1 MLDAEETI
9 TRVAHGMAT
18 ENKGDAYLILNSEL
32 GLGRQQSAP
41 ELTFERIKRFPHAM
55 IGDETYVIYRVRA
68 ATAKGPE
75 E

>member
-18 ENKGDAYLILNSEL
+18 ENKSDAYILNSEFAL
-32 GLGRQQSAP
+32 RRQQSAS
-41 ELTFERIKRFPHAM
+41 ELTFERIKRFPQAM

-68 ATAKGPE
+68 ATAKGPQE
-75 E
+75 